1 MPGSRG
7 TRTLGGITTS
17 VLLDAAGRR
26 RSPAT
31 LPGNHCGRGAAQQGP
46 ALPGGSA
53 DGRGDRRRD
62 ALRRRDGV
70 RPSCPRAHRPA
81 VARRRAHQARRS
93 RSPKRPRPRDRR
105 SRRAQRQR
113 RQALRARHGPLG
125 LADEPWLDYRIALPV
140 GALLCV
146 IDGPTAGRACSLSA
160 ARTLL
165 CRLALIAGASHRI
178 SVAMCARSSW
188 RHSAPVRARQP
199 RDHVDLT
206 PGPRQQRDHQHRLGP
221 PGADAARQR
230 WLR

>member
-1 MPGSRG
+1 MTRSRG
-7 TRTLGGITTS
+7 TRTLGGMTTS

-31 LPGNHCGRGAAQQGP
+31 LPGHHCGRPPRNKGLRCP
-46 ALPGGSA
+46 ADPPT
-53 DGRGDRRRD
+53 
-62 ALRRRDGV
+62 V
-70 RPSCPRAHRPA
+70 EEIVA
-81 VARRRAHQARRS
+81 VMRCAGLTAYG
-93 RSPKRPRPRDRR
+93 
-105 SRRAQRQR
+105 
-113 RQALRARHGPLG
+113 LRARALIALLWRAGVRIKRGARARQSDLDRATGGVVVRSGKGGKRGELG
-125 LADEPWLDYRIALPV
+125 MDRWGWQIEPWLDYRIALPV